1 MRLALPC
8 KEFILSVC
16 PWFFLVIET
25 DLRRKTLLL
34 VKARQNLK
42 GEEVI
47 QSKTNQQESNSTDLL
62 PPDQQRPAQ
71 KNSSV
76 VLWAGIFDG

>member
-1 MRLALPC
+1 MKLAPPC
-8 KEFILSVC
+8 EEFILSVD

-25 DLRRKTLLL
+25 NLRRETPLL

-47 QSKTNQQESNSTDLL
+47 QSKANQQERNSAYPI
-62 PPDQQRPAQ
+62 PPDQQRPGPYPR
-71 KNSSV
+71 S
-76 VLWAGIFDG
+76 